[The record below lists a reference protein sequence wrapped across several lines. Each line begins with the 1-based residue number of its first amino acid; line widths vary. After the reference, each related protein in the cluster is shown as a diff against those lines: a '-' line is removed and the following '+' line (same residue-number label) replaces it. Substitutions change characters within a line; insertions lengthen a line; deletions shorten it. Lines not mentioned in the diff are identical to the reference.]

1 MGNVRALTG
10 SFSFEERKHMKEDKD
25 TKFGF
30 SWFYF
35 LGTVLVILKAL
46 NLHGSGHDGV
56 CDYLT
61 HQILISNLSDWD
73 ETEDRKAEYTK
84 QTLRHEIIHAFL
96 FESGLG
102 YNSEKTE
109 HWAMNEEMTD
119 FFALQFPKIIK
130 AMKKAGAL

>member
-1 MGNVRALTG
+1 MESRTIALV
-10 SFSFEERKHMKEDKD
+10 KV
-25 TKFGF
+25 
-30 SWFYF
+30 
-35 LGTVLVILKAL
+35 LGTEYEIISADPEHKD
-46 NLHGSGHDGV
+46 LHGSGHDGV
-56 CDYLT
+56 CDYLNR
-61 HQILISNLSDWD
+61 QILISNLSDWD

-102 YNSEKTE
+102 YNSEKSE

-119 FFALQFPKIIK
+119 FFALQFPKIMK